1 MTLLKRANF
10 GYSSR
15 NSSNVEGPSFGR
27 PGPVLRG
34 ILVVE
39 KGEEDCAGRGGL
51 GYYQLW
57 PGDMESA
64 AGEKEHVSGDGGH
77 DWGGGLHW
85 LVTRIWIVDAAL
97 QVERDVGCLC

>member
-1 MTLLKRANF
+1 M
-10 GYSSR
+10 
-15 NSSNVEGPSFGR
+15 EGG
-27 PGPVLRG
+27 
-34 ILVVE
+34 
-39 KGEEDCAGRGGL
+39 
-51 GYYQLW
+51 
-57 PGDMESA
+57 